1 MIKVCCLF
9 LSLYISLV
17 QAEQPTS
24 PQSRLAM
31 GFYYPSLSN
40 VSSQT
45 DIEISLNYWMKE
57 LTDKIDIK
65 NSYSVIY
72 DDIIS
77 MKTAFHNGKLDMVVA
92 PPLLLSIHF
101 DRNLLSDGFVGVN
114 EKNKNDHLVI
124 ITNQKEKMAPTGFL
138 GKRLLLPTND
148 LLAEVFMQTETI
160 KQYHHSYQRV
170 FRQISKVDTNQ
181 RIILDLFFDRA
192 DVAVVYQS
200 ALNLMAEMNPQ
211 ISKEITILNSFAIK
225 SRNHGY
231 FHRDYQYQVQL
242 KKVAHQFTSEIRGQ
256 QILEAFQSSDIDTSS
271 VDDLARFDAFYKSYL
286 NLKKAL
292 VND

>member
-1 MIKVCCLF
+1 
-9 LSLYISLV
+9 
-17 QAEQPTS
+17 
-24 PQSRLAM
+24 
-31 GFYYPSLSN
+31 
-40 VSSQT
+40 
-45 DIEISLNYWMKE
+45 
-57 LTDKIDIK
+57 
-65 NSYSVIY
+65 
-72 DDIIS
+72 
-77 MKTAFHNGKLDMVVA
+77 MVVA